1 MIKALEIS
9 DSNFNEIVSKNSVV
23 LVDFWAEW
31 CGPCRMIAPMIEE
44 LANQYNGKA
53 LVGKL
58 DVDNNQESS
67 IKFGVRSIHT
77 LLVFKNG
84 ELVDRHVG
92 AVPKDT
98 LSKSLDSNL

>member
-1 MIKALEIS
+1 MYEQVLNKVTPNYEDKIQMYKVNIEDEPEIAG
-9 DSNFNEIVSKNSVV
+9 
-23 LVDFWAEW
+23 L
-31 CGPCRMIAPMIEE
+31 
-44 LANQYNGKA
+44 
-53 LVGKL
+53 
-58 DVDNNQESS
+58 
-67 IKFGVRSIHT
+67 FGVRSIPT

>member
-1 MIKALEIS
+1 MRKALEIS

-31 CGPCRMIAPMIEE
+31 CCPCRMIAPMIEE
-44 LANQYNGKA
+44 LANEYNGKA
-53 LVGKL
+53 VVGKL

-67 IKFGVRSIHT
+67 IKFGVRSIPT